1 MQASLSSSGIQFGSQ
16 IQFVRKRFISMAV
29 EVLRFAANQ
38 NDSLY
43 RTNTPCLY
51 IEDCTADNPSFAGK
65 NG

>member
-1 MQASLSSSGIQFGSQ
+1 MLCPYLVPGAN
-16 IQFVRKRFISMAV
+16 VVAV
-29 EVLRFAANQ
+29 EVLRFAASQ

-51 IEDCTADNPSFAGK
+51 IEDCTADNPSFAGE